1 MKIVIYTK
9 DNCLFCVKAKVLLK
23 IHGLEYTEYK
33 VGEHI
38 TREDFI
44 SLFPDQKT
52 LPLIFIDDE
61 KLGGFN
67 ELRTYLTDKTA

>member
-9 DNCLFCVKAKVLLK
+9 DNCSFCVKAKALFK
-23 IHGLEYTEYK
+23 IHSLEYTEYK

-44 SLFPDQKT
+44 FLFPEQKT